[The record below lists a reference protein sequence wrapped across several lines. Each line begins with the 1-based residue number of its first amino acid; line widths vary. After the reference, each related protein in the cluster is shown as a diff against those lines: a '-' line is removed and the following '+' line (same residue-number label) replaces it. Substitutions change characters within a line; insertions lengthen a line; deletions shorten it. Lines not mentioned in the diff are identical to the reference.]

1 MFWLILLI
9 PFITLTLISDILA
22 KEYSLNGHWYFW
34 IFSLLGYTI
43 GNIFWLWGI
52 RSGSGLARGAL
63 IYLLVNA
70 IFVFVVGVYFYGET
84 TNKVQITGMV
94 LGILSL
100 VLIFWQ

>member
-1 MFWLILLI
+1 MLWPVLLVI
-9 PFITLTLISDILA
+9 FITLTLIADIFS
-22 KEYSLNGHWYFW
+22 KEYSLSGHWYLW
-34 IFSLLGYTI
+34 ILALLGYTI

-70 IFVFVVGVYFYGET
+70 IFVFVIGVYFYGET
-84 TNKVQITGMV
+84 TNRIQIAGMV
-94 LGILSL
+94 LGIFSL